1 MTKYGLDFRL
11 DVVEFYYASGQSK
24 QYVERRYGINKNQL
38 NNWIYCYERFGI
50 DGLKNGAPQKKY
62 SFEFKREAVLS
73 VVEGGLTFTEAKEKF
88 AMRSDSLIVSW
99 LRSYRKHGMEGL
111 QPKPKGRQPA
121 MKKKI
126 EIDFSK
132 PDAQKTQEEIM
143 EELEYLRA
151 ENAFLK
157 KWNALMKEKREKQKQ
172 GLQ

>member
-1 MTKYGLDFRL
+1 MTKYSMEFRL
-11 DVVEFYYASGQSK
+11 EVVEFYHASGLSK
-24 QYVERRYGINKNQL
+24 EYTQNRFAINKSQL

-50 DGLKNGAPQKKY
+50 DGLKNGAPNKKY
-62 SFEFKREAVLS
+62 SFEFKRKAVLS
-73 VVEGGLTFTEAKEKF
+73 IVEDGLSFTAAKEKF
-88 AMRSDSLIVSW
+88 AMRNDSLIANW
-99 LRSYRKHGMEGL
+99 LRAYRKHGMEGL
-111 QPKPKGRQPA
+111 QPKAKGRPPV

-132 PDAQKTQEEIM
+132 PDAQKTQEEIL